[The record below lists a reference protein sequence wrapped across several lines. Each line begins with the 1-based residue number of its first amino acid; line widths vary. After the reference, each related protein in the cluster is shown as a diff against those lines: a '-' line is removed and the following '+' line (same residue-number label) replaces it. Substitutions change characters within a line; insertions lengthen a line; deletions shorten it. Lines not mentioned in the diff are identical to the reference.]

1 MQLIPRLYD
10 VTGGSVKVG
19 GVDVREYDLEALRDQ
34 VAMVLQ
40 KNVLFTGTIY
50 ANIRWGDETA
60 RDEAVSYTH
69 LDVYKRQVGGHDLY
83 CG

>member
-1 MQLIPRLYD
+1 MYKRQ
-10 VTGGSVKVG
+10 
-19 GVDVREYDLEALRDQ
+19 EYDLEALRDQ

-60 RDEAVSYTH
+60 SDEEVQRVCRLAQADSFIQEFPHGYDTMIVEGLSLIH
-69 LDVYKRQVGGHDLY
+69 I
-83 CG
+83 